1 MSPSK
6 PGSHTQDSGS
16 PVPNSSSASLY
27 PAPLHSSGVR
37 CSSSRVGSPT
47 RTISLTSTS
56 ATARVTAPSTSSTS
70 KVNFR
75 TPAVNPSS
83 FVGGACVSI
92 TRSCPRLTYRADASM
107 RRYASTVSGPVS
119 SNARVCASHAPVT
132 DVPRVFSVTDS
143 ASPSGKSNSES
154 PLRCRVPVGSYA
166 TRPRTMRVPS
176 GSPTCKSASA
186 IATPNTRSCSPIVD
200 AYPTPG
206 RCKPLRSSTGGS
218 LTETMST
225 RNAAGADVAPRASVT
240 AKEMPRVAVSGRL
253 PPWR

>member
-6 PGSHTQDSGS
+6 PGSHTQASGS

-47 RTISLTSTS
+47 RTTSLTNTS
-56 ATARVTAPSTSSTS
+56 ATARVTDPSTSSTS
-70 KVNFR
+70 NVNFR

-83 FVGGACVSI
+83 LVGGACVAI
-92 TRSCPRLTYRADASM
+92 TLSSPRLTYRAEASM

-119 SNARVCASHAPVT
+119 SNARVRASHAPVT
-132 DVPRVFSVTDS
+132 DVPRRSNSTDS

-154 PLRCRVPVGSYA
+154 PVADPVGSYA
-166 TRPRTMRVPS
+166 TRPRTMSDPS
-176 GSPTCKSASA
+176 GSPTCRSASA
-186 IATPNTRSCSPIVD
+186 IATPNTRSCSPMLD

-206 RCKPLRSSTGGS
+206 RCKPLRSSSGGS
-218 LTETMST
+218 LTETTST
-225 RNAAGADVAPRASVT
+225 RNAAGADTAPCASVT